1 MQFIIPEDHP
11 SLPGHFPG
19 RPIVPGVVLL
29 DRVIDVIE
37 TSHGELSALRMP
49 RVKFL
54 KPLLPGELASVQLQ
68 GEAPRFAC
76 LLVTGPRPSRGSV
89 VGGSTYPHLRRHH
102 PGPDIPARRACR

>member
-29 DRVIDVIE
+29 DRVIDAIE
-37 TSHGELSALRMP
+37 TSHGELPALRMP
-49 RVKFL
+49 QVKVL

-68 GEAPRFAC
+68 GAAPRWRFQV
-76 LLVTGPRPSRGSV
+76 LRHGEVLVSGEI
-89 VGGSTYPHLRRHH
+89 STALAGTP
-102 PGPDIPARRACR
+102 